1 MMRKFVSKIAK
12 ELRVGETNDDGEI
25 IGQVGIVTFSEV
37 GEKRITLAESQDK
50 NKFYDVVNK
59 MPGPEGRTKT
69 HRGLAIAD
77 KELAVKEA
85 GYREDD
91 PEIKKVIMVITD
103 GKQTLESR
111 RRGYKNVGEAVEPF
125 FQRNMDVF
133 AIGVG
138 LRRKDATKQIHDMV
152 KVPGNA
158 IFPGSYSDLLNRV
171 ESIFKKFSP
180 GKKRRTI
187 AL

>member
-25 IGQVGIVTFSEV
+25 IGQVGIVTFSE
-37 GEKRITLAESQDK
+37 ESTKIITLAESQDK
-50 NKFYDVVNK
+50 EKFYDVVNK
-59 MPGPEGRTKT
+59 MPGPGGRTKT

-77 KELAVKEA
+77 EELAVKEA

-91 PEIKKVIMVITD
+91 PEVKKVIMVITD
-103 GKQTLESR
+103 GKQTREST
-111 RRGYKNVGEAVEPF
+111 RRGYKYVGEAVEPF

-138 LRRKDATKQIHDMV
+138 LRSQGAMQEVRDMV
-152 KVPGNA
+152 ELPENA
-158 IFPGSYSDLLNRV
+158 IFPGSYSDLLYRV